1 MPEAPPGHR
10 PIRPLHLAFAID
22 ARDQHREPHQERY
35 EERYEA
41 SSYIELARLAE
52 RGALDFVTL
61 DDSPAA
67 ADGSAGGLDALAV
80 LAQVAPAT
88 DRIGLVAAV
97 TATHPGTGTVTATHP
112 GAATATHPG
121 TVTVQAAL
129 AALDQVS
136 RGRAGWTPLLPD
148 AWAADP
154 EALLRDGWADAAGF
168 PDVASAGPGPL
179 EGWPVLAVDATSEA
193 PRETAARHADVAYV
207 RVGGPHSERLAYEA
221 RTDLRRRAAAYG
233 RDPDRLTVLASL
245 AVELF
250 DPADAVL
257 LADLFGDWHRD
268 GITDGFHVRP
278 ADPRRDLTRLVNAT
292 VPVLQQRGLF
302 RRFQPG
308 TTLREHLGL
317 DRPVSRSVTVR

>member
-1 MPEAPPGHR
+1 MPETPPGHR

-22 ARDQHREPHQERY
+22 GRERHPEP
-35 EERYEA
+35 YEA

-61 DDSPAA
+61 DDAPAP
-67 ADGSAGGLDALAV
+67 AGGGAGRLDALAV
-80 LAQVAPAT
+80 LTQVAPAT

-97 TATHPGTGTVTATHP
+97 TATRHGPVP
-112 GAATATHPG
+112 VP
-121 TVTVQAAL
+121 AAL
-129 AALDQVS
+129 ATLDRVS

-148 AWAADP
+148 ADAP
-154 EALLRDGWADAAGF
+154 LRDGWADAAGF
-168 PDVASAGPGPL
+168 PDVTSADPGPL
-179 EGWPVLAVDATSEA
+179 GDWPVLAVDATLEA

-250 DPADAVL
+250 DPADAVV

-278 ADPRRDLTRLVNAT
+278 ADPRRDLARLVNAT

-317 DRPVSRSVTVR
+317 DRPVSRPATAR

>member
-1 MPEAPPGHR
+1 MPETPPGHR

-22 ARDQHREPHQERY
+22 GREQHR
-35 EERYEA
+35 ERYEA

-61 DDSPAA
+61 DDSPAP
-67 ADGSAGGLDALAV
+67 ADGSAGRLDALAV
-80 LAQVAPAT
+80 LTQIAPAT

-97 TATHPGTGTVTATHP
+97 TAAHPGPVP
-112 GAATATHPG
+112 VP
-121 TVTVQAAL
+121 AAL
-129 AALDQVS
+129 AALDRVS

-148 AWAADP
+148 AWAADADAP
-154 EALLRDGWADAAGF
+154 LRAGWADAAGF
-168 PDVASAGPGPL
+168 PDVASADPGPL
-179 EGWPVLAVDATSEA
+179 EGWPVLAVDATLEA

-221 RTDLRRRAAAYG
+221 RTDLRRRATAYG

-245 AVELF
+245 TVELF
-250 DPADAVL
+250 DPADAVV

-278 ADPRRDLTRLVNAT
+278 ADPRRDLARLVNAT

-317 DRPVSRSVTVR
+317 DRPVSRPVTAR

>member
-1 MPEAPPGHR
+1 MPETPPGHR

-22 ARDQHREPHQERY
+22 GREQHR
-35 EERYEA
+35 ERYEA

-61 DDSPAA
+61 DDSPAP
-67 ADGSAGGLDALAV
+67 ADGSAGRLDALAV
-80 LAQVAPAT
+80 LTQVAPAT

-97 TATHPGTGTVTATHP
+97 AAAHPGPVP
-112 GAATATHPG
+112 VP
-121 TVTVQAAL
+121 AAL
-129 AALDQVS
+129 AALDRVS

-148 AWAADP
+148 AWAADADVP
-154 EALLRDGWADAAGF
+154 LQVGWADAAGF
-168 PDVASAGPGPL
+168 PDVASADSGPL
-179 EGWPVLAVDATSEA
+179 EGWPVLAVDATLEA

-221 RTDLRRRAAAYG
+221 RTDLRRRATAYG

-245 AVELF
+245 TVELF
-250 DPADAVL
+250 DPADAVV

-278 ADPRRDLTRLVNAT
+278 ADPRRDLARLVNAT

-317 DRPVSRSVTVR
+317 DRPVSRPVTAR

>member
-1 MPEAPPGHR
+1 MPQTPPTHR
-10 PIRPLHLAFAID
+10 PIQPLHLAFALD
-22 ARDQHREPHQERY
+22 GGEQHRERFEVAHY
-35 EERYEA
+35 V
-41 SSYIELARLAE
+41 ELARLAE
-52 RGALDFVTL
+52 IGVLDFVTL
-61 DDSPAA
+61 DDAPPP
-67 ADGSAGGLDALAV
+67 ADGAAGRFDALAV
-80 LAQVAPAT
+80 LTQVAPAT

-97 TATHPGTGTVTATHP
+97 AAPHPGPPSVPAGIV
-112 GAATATHPG
+112 
-121 TVTVQAAL
+121 L
-129 AALDQVS
+129 LDRIS
-136 RGRAGWTPLLPD
+136 RGRAGWTPPAPD
-148 AWAADP
+148 AVASGPSGPSSGTAFAP
-154 EALLRDGWADAAGF
+154 QDGQD
-168 PDVASAGPGPL
+168 DASAGLHDTASAGTGPTD
-179 EGWPVLAVDATSEA
+179 GWPVIAVDATLEA

-207 RVGGPHSERLAYEA
+207 RVGGPHAERLAYEA

-250 DPADAVL
+250 DPADAVV

-278 ADPRRDLTRLVNAT
+278 ADPPRDLARLVNGT

-317 DRPVSRSVTVR
+317 DRPVSRAVDRSADRAGGRSVG

>member
-22 ARDQHREPHQERY
+22 ARDQHREPHQEPHQERY

-97 TATHPGTGTVTATHP
+97 TATHPGTVS
-112 GAATATHPG
+112 
-121 TVTVQAAL
+121 VTVQAAL

-148 AWAADP
+148 AWAADA
-154 EALLRDGWADAAGF
+154 EALLGDGWADAAGF